1 MVIQQYQDPNINR
14 WLKAGYWFSANKY
27 KLYKILIG
35 VLIGVSVIF
44 WFYVIFTVVKIAF
57 IEPDQSYLYTDL
69 VQNKSPVLEIHQK
82 QAPEPIIIKTTD
94 SASSSSEISSSSL
107 TVKSADFVSIITN
120 PNKNWLVE
128 VDYKFVWID
137 GETDIQRGLIL
148 PMHEQALA
156 SFGVSVS
163 GLPNSVT
170 LEIVNYDWQRIKDPK
185 KLERIEEMLN
195 VITKSESNII
205 NNGKSAV
212 LKYSISNTSIYTIVD
227 PVFIVTVSRF
237 TGDIAAVGINK
248 AVEIASN
255 ESIDLEKRWLHSV
268 STNLEVKVYPV
279 INYLDDSVYRIPSRD
294 VKIRF

>member
-1 MVIQQYQDPNINR
+1 
-14 WLKAGYWFSANKY
+14 
-27 KLYKILIG
+27 
-35 VLIGVSVIF
+35 
-44 WFYVIFTVVKIAF
+44 
-57 IEPDQSYLYTDL
+57 
-69 VQNKSPVLEIHQK
+69 
-82 QAPEPIIIKTTD
+82 
-94 SASSSSEISSSSL
+94 
-107 TVKSADFVSIITN
+107 
-120 PNKNWLVE
+120 
-128 VDYKFVWID
+128 
-137 GETDIQRGLIL
+137 
-148 PMHEQALA
+148 
-156 SFGVSVS
+156 
-163 GLPNSVT
+163 
-170 LEIVNYDWQRIKDPK
+170 
-185 KLERIEEMLN
+185 MLN